1 MFTLEN
7 ISYRVTEEYNLVA
20 NPIYNISIQHTANNP
35 QQETIT
41 STTTAARGDEAVT
54 YEKVSNVRR
63 NKPNASISDTLA
75 GSQLGTD
82 EDEASQNQ

>member
-7 ISYRVTEEYNLVA
+7 ISYRVTEEYNLVT

-41 STTTAARGDEAVT
+41 STTTTARGDEAVT
-54 YEKVSNVRR
+54 YR
-63 NKPNASISDTLA
+63 L
-75 GSQLGTD
+75 
-82 EDEASQNQ
+82 